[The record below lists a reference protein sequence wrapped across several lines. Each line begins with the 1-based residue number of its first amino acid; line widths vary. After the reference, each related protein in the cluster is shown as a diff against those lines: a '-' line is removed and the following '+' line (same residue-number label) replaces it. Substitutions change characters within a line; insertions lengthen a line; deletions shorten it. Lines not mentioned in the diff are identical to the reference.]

1 MSVIDVSFLRGEP
14 NYTALLA
21 CNGIRITLAAF
32 SIPVAKRMRE
42 IAHGRELG
50 DAVEIMLFVEGY
62 PAGKEPPNN
71 IFYRTILT
79 NIPALYT
86 LFIVA
91 LAAVYIAI
99 VYA

>member
-1 MSVIDVSFLRGEP
+1 
-14 NYTALLA
+14 
-21 CNGIRITLAAF
+21 
-32 SIPVAKRMRE
+32 MRE
-42 IAHGRELG
+42 IARGRELG

>member
-1 MSVIDVSFLRGEP
+1 
-14 NYTALLA
+14 
-21 CNGIRITLAAF
+21 
-32 SIPVAKRMRE
+32 
-42 IAHGRELG
+42 
-50 DAVEIMLFVEGY
+50 MLFVEGY

-86 LFIVA
+86 LFVVA